1 MKIKNSLCLVTMLL
15 TVYSYGAQDTEKL
28 YSTAFLR
35 NYKSV
40 RALLYKVGFEKI
52 SFTTSDGINLSGLFL
67 SRPHATCNVIV
78 CAGWLPGRKEGMATF
93 YDLLPENCNILFFDA
108 RGHGE
113 SEGSLLWGLWRY
125 GIDEYK
131 DILSAISYLN
141 VDNNLPIVIAGI
153 CSGAFNATHAII
165 YLEKNNLLTESK
177 VKGLVFDSGWG
188 SVLKVITTAPIAGI
202 KKRIAGLLRSLYT
215 TKRTARRS
223 ILYNISSRCAQHLCT
238 LGNYA
243 CALPLAA
250 QYDNVTNLAHKIH
263 EIAIPIFFIHSY
275 GDTYADMNDAVK
287 LSELAPNKQCWWIA
301 QSSHAKHHLIH
312 KDMYKEKLTAF
323 IENTILS

>member
-1 MKIKNSLCLVTMLL
+1 MTMLF
-15 TVYSYGAQDTEKL
+15 TVYSYGTQDTEKL

-40 RALLYKVGFEKI
+40 QKLLQKAGFQKI
-52 SFTTSDGINLSGLFL
+52 SFTTSDGITLSGLFL
-67 SRPHATCNVIV
+67 SRPNATCNVIV
-78 CAGWLPGRKEGMATF
+78 CAGWLPGKKEGMATF

-108 RGHGE
+108 RGHGH

-131 DILSAISYLN
+131 DIISAISWLN
-141 VDNNLPIVIAGI
+141 ADNSLPIVIAGI
-153 CSGAFNATHAII
+153 CSGAFNAAHAIL

-215 TKRTARRS
+215 AKKTARRS
-223 ILYNISSRCAQHLCT
+223 TLYNISSRCAQHLCA
-238 LGNYA
+238 LGNYV

-263 EIAIPIFFIHSY
+263 KISTPIFFIHSY
-275 GDTYADMNDAVK
+275 GDTYADMNDAVA
-287 LSELAPNKQCWWIA
+287 LADLAPNKQCWWIEK
-301 QSSHAKHHLIH
+301 SSHAKHHLIH
-312 KDMYKEKLTAF
+312 RKLYKEKLTAF
-323 IENTILS
+323 INNALKDHA